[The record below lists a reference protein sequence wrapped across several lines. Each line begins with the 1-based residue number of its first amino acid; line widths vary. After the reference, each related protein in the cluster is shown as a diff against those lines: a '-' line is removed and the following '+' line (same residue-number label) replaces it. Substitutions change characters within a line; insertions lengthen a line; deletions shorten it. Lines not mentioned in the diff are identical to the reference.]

1 LKKLLKINRVR
12 YTLVLFKINEKH
24 EAGVILYLL
33 IKKGIMDKDFYN
45 LKKGGVNLSRPMV
58 LYQMRNDAKQL
69 TTTLT
74 HSWSELCG
82 KKDLIIETVNTRM
95 SMLPDIHRLIGYNP
109 LQMMYDNHRYH
120 FKLIIQIMKLQ
131 DFDMLINV
139 IPWVYRT
146 YHIHGFHYDYFPI
159 AFHQWIKAI

>member
-1 LKKLLKINRVR
+1 MNNNFLS
-12 YTLVLFKINEKH
+12 
-24 EAGVILYLL
+24 L
-33 IKKGIMDKDFYN
+33 IK
-45 LKKGGVNLSRPMV
+45 GGANLSRPMV

-74 HSWSELCG
+74 HTWSDLCG

-120 FKLIIQIMKLQ
+120 FNLIIQTIKLQ
-131 DFDMLINV
+131 DFDMLRSGRKNSI
-139 IPWVYRT
+139 
-146 YHIHGFHYDYFPI
+146 
-159 AFHQWIKAI
+159 